1 MNTEKKSWHQAK
13 HEAKI
18 QEWREIV
25 WECRHSGQRVGQW
38 CKEHGISDKTFF
50 YWQRKLRED
59 AYISTIESSALPAVK
74 DISAPTTSP
83 IDFVEVKIP
92 EQNAAVST
100 VFRPDII
107 IRKNSFSL
115 EISNT
120 VSPELLSMIGGL
132 LHVE

>member
-1 MNTEKKSWHQAK
+1 MD
-13 HEAKI
+13 KI
-18 QEWREIV
+18 THKVRREQWLGIIN
-25 WECRHSGQRVGQW
+25 ECLSSGMSKTAW

>member
-1 MNTEKKSWHQAK
+1 MD
-13 HEAKI
+13 KI
-18 QEWREIV
+18 THKVRREQWLGIIN
-25 WECRHSGQRVGQW
+25 ECLSSGMSKTAW

-74 DISAPTTSP
+74 DISTPTRPS

-92 EQNAAVST
+92 EQPSAVSA

-120 VSPELLSMIGGL
+120 VSAELLSMIGGL